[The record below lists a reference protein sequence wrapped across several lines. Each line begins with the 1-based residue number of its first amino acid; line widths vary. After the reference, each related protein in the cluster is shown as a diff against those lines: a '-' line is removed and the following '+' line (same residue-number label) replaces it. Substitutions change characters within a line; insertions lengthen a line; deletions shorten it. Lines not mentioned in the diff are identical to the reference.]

1 MGHSH
6 LKLPIWLMQTPFVQI
21 AGISLHSSISA
32 HRQYLSASREGSREE
47 SIPHSWGTAALVH
60 SKKKTSRK
68 GPPDKQWS
76 NFWRIHT
83 GSCRSCQARAALQRS
98 GYTTEPHKTPSRRSH
113 GITGRACTAHVGMDP
128 TQDIHLVFSECG
140 SAVTWTLAQA
150 LGSGCKWEVQ
160 GVAETLRW
168 LKGP

>member
-32 HRQYLSASREGSREE
+32 HRQRLSASQEGSREE
-47 SIPHSWGTAALVH
+47 SIPHSWDTAAFVH

-76 NFWRIHT
+76 NFWRIDT
-83 GSCRSCQARAALQRS
+83 GSCRSCQSRATLQRS
-98 GYTTEPHKTPSRRSH
+98 GYTAEPHKTPSHRSH
-113 GITGRACTAHVGMDP
+113 RIAGRACTAHAGKDS
-128 TQDIHLVFSECG
+128 TQDIHLVFSEG
-140 SAVTWTLAQA
+140 VSAVTWTLAQA
-150 LGSGCKWEVQ
+150 LGPGCKWEVQ
-160 GVAETLRW
+160 GVTEILRG
-168 LKGP
+168 LQGP